1 MSATTFE
8 GLTDRIGVLF
18 SAALVAVVPV
28 IAALMV
34 IESL

>member
-1 MSATTFE
+1 MTATTFE

-18 SAALVAVVPV
+18 SVALVAVVPV